1 VDEKTV
7 MGFMKE
13 KKSKKDMILIVDDSL
28 AARAF
33 IGLKLKNAGYEVL
46 LAEDGLEG
54 IEELE
59 YNKRVDLIIL
69 DIMMPNMN
77 GIQMLHRLKLKM
89 KVLKEKSTLDIG
101 TVEMLDGSA
110 PSTEENIERVKVLI
124 CSAKSDPNYIDLF
137 MESGADDFIVK
148 PIDEKVLIEKVE
160 RLIKKEKEQYARL
173 KTNLAIELE
182 GLEKDNKGT
191 LLELSE
197 ISAKVE
203 IPARI
208 SDGTKIVIISEV
220 LNEKLKKPIKLTGH
234 VLYSEKNMKNN
245 YDTEIKL
252 DLSEDSKKTLRS
264 LTTISKGV
272 SDKPKKKAS

>member
-1 VDEKTV
+1 

-13 KKSKKDMILIVDDSL
+13 KKPTKEMILIVDDSL
-28 AARAF
+28 EARAF
-33 IGLKLKNAGYEVL
+33 IGLKLKNAGYDVL

-59 YNKRVDLIIL
+59 YNKRVSLIIL

-101 TVEMLDGSA
+101 TVEMLDGSES
-110 PSTEENIERVKVLI
+110 STEENIERVKVLI

-148 PIDEKVLIEKVE
+148 PVDQKVLIEKVE

-182 GLEKDNKGT
+182 GLDKDNKGT

-208 SDGTKIVIISEV
+208 SDGTKIVIVSEV

-272 SDKPKKKAS
+272 SDKAKKAS